1 MSVLVVDTSSWVSYF
16 SSTHPS
22 PIDEALSEGR
32 VVLPPL
38 VAAELVSGRLS
49 SRQRTELQSFLEDL
63 PLSQTDFEHWIRVG
77 QLRAHLSSIGLNIS
91 TPDAH
96 IAQCALDA
104 QGELLSEDGI
114 FAKVAKKTSL
124 KVFKP

>member
-1 MSVLVVDTSSWVSYF
+1 MSVLLVDTSSWVSYF

-22 PIDEALSEGR
+22 LIDEALAEGR

-49 SRQRTELQSFLEDL
+49 ARQRAELESFLEDL
-63 PLSQTDFEHWIRVG
+63 PLSQTDFAHWIRVG
-77 QLRAHLSSIGLNIS
+77 HLRSQLSSMGISIS

-96 IAQCALDA
+96 IAQCALDT

-124 KVFKP
+124 KLFKG